1 MLSACPF
8 VSSFICYENDFDVL
22 KTIELILMPQMIH
35 GAKAWNDQL
44 LESGGQRSRPHKAEK

>member
-1 MLSACPF
+1 
-8 VSSFICYENDFDVL
+8 L